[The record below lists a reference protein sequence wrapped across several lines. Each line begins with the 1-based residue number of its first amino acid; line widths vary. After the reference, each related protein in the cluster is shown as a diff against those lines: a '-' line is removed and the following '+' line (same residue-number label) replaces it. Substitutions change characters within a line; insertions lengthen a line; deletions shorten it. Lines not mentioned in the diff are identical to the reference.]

1 MGNYS
6 ERIVLYLSEVL
17 VRPWGATTFLNFFE
31 MNQGKVQNA
40 HDRKMQIMSEEV
52 TAYVDSFFQYSDVAY
67 MRNIL
72 VEMAMHDQQANPES
86 YEPETGRMNEI
97 LELNAFLGLLEK
109 VNNKVMLRLQQEGYT
124 IEV

>member
-1 MGNYS
+1 M
-6 ERIVLYLSEVL
+6 
-17 VRPWGATTFLNFFE
+17 TK
-31 MNQGKVQNA
+31 GKVQNA

-52 TAYVDSFFQYSDVAY
+52 TAYVDSFFQYSDVSY

-109 VNNKVMLRLQQEGYT
+109 VNNKVMLRLQQEGYA